1 MSPFHPSKAFLRFAA
16 PAVLSAAAL
25 SAQSADAILAR
36 HAQAMGGLEKLHAV
50 RSMRLKGTMAVGQG
64 VVLPLVMEVA
74 RPNKHRMEIRSGG
87 EVFLLVF
94 DGSKGWQT
102 DPASGN
108 LRPMTE
114 AERRDA
120 ADSTFDGDLIEPQA
134 RGARAELL
142 GRQLLDGRE
151 TFRIRLVEKDGT
163 QSLHWV
169 DSDLFLELKREKDI
183 DTPEGRKAQVMRFS
197 DFRLLEGVPTPFRLE
212 VGVKFSTKVQIIQIE
227 EAQVNPTIP
236 DSDFTAPR

>member
-1 MSPFHPSKAFLRFAA
+1 MIRFHPFKALLRVAA
-16 PAVLSAAAL
+16 PMALSAAAL

-36 HAQAMGGLEKLHAV
+36 HLQAMGGLEKLHAV
-50 RSMRLKGTMAVGQG
+50 RAMRLKGTMAVGQG
-64 VVLPLVMEVA
+64 VVLPLVIEAA
-74 RPNKHRMEIRSGG
+74 RPNKHRMEIRSGSG
-87 EVFLLVF
+87 RFLMVF

-102 DPASGN
+102 DPASGS

-120 ADSTFDGDLIEPQA
+120 AGSTFDGDLIEPQA

-151 TFRIRLVEKDGT
+151 TFQIRLIEKDGT
-163 QSLHWV
+163 QSLHWI
-169 DSDLFLELKREKDI
+169 DDDLFLELKREKDI

-212 VGVKFSTKVQIIQIE
+212 AGVKYSTKVQIIQIE
-227 EAQVNPTIP
+227 EAQVNPAIP